1 MAHEAESLR
10 GIVRGK
16 VIELERDPGL
26 PAGETVVVKLQRARK
41 PGEGIRR
48 SAGAW
53 AADGEQL
60 DEFLEEV
67 RRTRHAERRSPEE

>member
-1 MAHEAESLR
+1 MAGATEDLR

-26 PAGETVVVKLQRARK
+26 PEGEAVVVRLRPVPR

-48 SAGAW
+48 SADGW
-53 AADGEQL
+53 ADDTEGL
-60 DEFLEEV
+60 DQFLEE
-67 RRTRHAERRSPEE
+67 TRRSRRMDRISSSR